1 MLGLV
6 VFGLIMVVYPMF
18 ELNAATLA
26 AVNSPIGAG
35 AGQGVMGAAM
45 ALGTI
50 IASVLAGWVAGQIGF
65 SSLATITLVAAPL
78 SRKLFVCNP

>member
-1 MLGLV
+1 
-6 VFGLIMVVYPMF
+6 MF

-35 AGQGVMGAAM
+35 AGQGAMGAAM

-65 SSLATITLVAAPL
+65 SSLAMITLVAAGVATVIGV
-78 SRKLFVCNP
+78 LFLRDPEAAD